1 MPQHALAVLLRCDEG
16 GSTPPQALFL
26 RGEALKELG
35 RFSEAIAPLR
45 EAAEQTPDNVAV
57 WLALGW
63 CYKRMRRVDMAIQSL
78 EEALEADPSQAI
90 VHYNLACYWS
100 LAGSKRQSLI
110 HLSQAIEIEPDYRD
124 LIADESDFDP
134 IRNDPAFQALASVI
148 V

>member
-1 MPQHALAVLLRCDEG
+1 MPQHALTVLLRLEEG
-16 GSTPPQALFL
+16 GSPPPQVLFL

-35 RFSEAIAPLR
+35 RYSEAIAPLR
-45 EAAEQTPDNVAV
+45 EASEQSPDNVAV

-63 CYKRMRRVDMAIQSL
+63 CYKRMGRVDMAIQSL

-110 HLSQAIEIEPDYRD
+110 HLSQAIDIEPDYRD

-134 IRNDPAFQALASVI
+134 IRSDPAFQALASVI